1 MIYTLDDLLSRG
13 DEYSKKLEERIRFS
27 TEVKSKVRHKVVTNF
42 DDFSDKDKA
51 FLLRLKEQVFDG
63 HDIYVFGSRING
75 TYLSDEEYEMY
86 KDKYQDVKKSD
97 WDIRSNFK
105 AKAKEFEGF
114 KIDYNPG
121 TYGIKVK

>member
-51 FLLRLKEQVFDG
+51 FLLRLKEQLFDG
-63 HDIYVFGSRING
+63 NDIYVFGSRING

-86 KDKYQDVKKSD
+86 KDKYHGVKKSD
-97 WDIRSNFK
+97 WDIRSPFK
-105 AKAKEFEGF
+105 AKAREFEGF

-121 TYGIKVK
+121 TNGIKVK

>member
-1 MIYTLDDLLSRG
+1 MIYTLEDLLSRG
-13 DEYSKKLEERIRFS
+13 DEYSKKLEEKIRFS
-27 TEVKSKVRHKVVTNF
+27 KEVKSKVRHKVVANF